1 VTVVDI
7 TEQPKRP
14 VNKRLTHKRSHKAVR
29 ERLPTLQSIAEMD
42 GRTGTAQFFLQMAAE
57 IERDLGGRNRLSRI
71 ELALIEAFVGAALLA
86 RRALPIKDGDSY
98 DVPAFTSATL
108 VMSRIGGQLGLPRRQ
123 RQVGGVTLGEVLR
136 QGQRDG

>member
-1 VTVVDI
+1 
-7 TEQPKRP
+7 
-14 VNKRLTHKRSHKAVR
+14 
-29 ERLPTLQSIAEMD
+29 LPTLQSIAEMD